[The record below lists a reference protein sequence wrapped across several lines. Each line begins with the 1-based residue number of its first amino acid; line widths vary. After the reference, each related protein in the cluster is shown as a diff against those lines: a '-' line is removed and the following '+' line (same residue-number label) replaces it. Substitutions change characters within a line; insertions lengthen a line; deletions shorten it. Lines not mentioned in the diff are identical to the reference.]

1 MQIYLLEIPQ
11 TLEVFCANND
21 VWVKYLTADEKH
33 LLEPKNLAQMASILG
48 KIAIRYLLK
57 KYFPN
62 EYTLQPFSKAQ
73 AGKPYFASLPNWHFN
88 ISHTK
93 RWVAIAISDQ
103 EVGIDVEGIRSYK
116 KEVAKRFF
124 SSAEYLYLET
134 VSLDKQDEI
143 FTRLWTL
150 KECYVK
156 YTGTGISNNF
166 SNFAISIKN
175 EVIDIEGNE
184 EPVFFK
190 QYDYKGLFI
199 SICSVKNIFPKIIN
213 DLSFEE
219 LITVL

>member
-21 VWVKYLTADEKH
+21 VLVKYLTADEKH

-73 AGKPYFASLPNWHFN
+73 SGKPYFASLPNWHFN

-134 VSLDKQDEI
+134 VSLDKQERQTI
-143 FTRLWTL
+143 SC
-150 KECYVK
+150 KI
-156 YTGTGISNNF
+156 TG
-166 SNFAISIKN
+166 SILQ
-175 EVIDIEGNE
+175 I
-184 EPVFFK
+184 
-190 QYDYKGLFI
+190 Q
-199 SICSVKNIFPKIIN
+199 
-213 DLSFEE
+213 
-219 LITVL
+219 LIKDTVLVVTSQVPPTTHTELFTLFYQTTKI